1 MNKFVKYGTIVGFI
15 LILTGIGVSAAA
27 FALGANFYELE
38 RVFADRVE
46 QQYRDRY
53 GSHYYNP
60 YENAYQGTFVAMD
73 ETVAPEESGADSGSA
88 YFEGGWHAEYPEL
101 SELDIEQRG
110 GTVQI
115 QMSDTAENLMIDC
128 DNGDIDRMTYEEGGF
143 EKKLTV
149 RVRENDNCMITIP
162 YGWNLP
168 ELEAEV
174 SGGTLEGIDI
184 CVADAKFHARGG
196 VITVTQS
203 QGTTLELESSAN
215 GTVNWAGSG
224 ELISMV
230 DVECKGGE
238 VNITLPAGYGLDAYN
253 FKAECEGGT
262 IRMPDLTIEGV
273 DKKRIPGEGAT
284 AVMDIEAKSGGTVS
298 VND

>member
-15 LILTGIGVSAAA
+15 LILTGIGVSSTA

-38 RVFADRVE
+38 RVFSERIE

-53 GSHYYNP
+53 GSYYDYDS
-60 YENAYQGTFVAMD
+60 YENAYHGTTVAID
-73 ETVAPEESGADSGSA
+73 ETAAEGPGASSEFS
-88 YFEGGWHAEYPEL
+88 YFESGWHAEYPEL

-110 GTVQI
+110 GMVQI
-115 QMSDTAENLMIDC
+115 QMSDTAESLMINC
-128 DNGDIDRMTYEEGGF
+128 DNGDIDRTTYEDDGF

-149 RVRENDNCMITIP
+149 RVRENDNYIITIP

-184 CVADAKFHARGG
+184 WAADAKFHARGG
-196 VITVTQS
+196 VITVTQN
-203 QGTTLELESSAN
+203 QGTTLEIESSAN
-215 GTVNWAGSG
+215 GSVNWTGSG

-230 DVECKGGE
+230 DVESRGGE

-262 IRMPDLTIEGV
+262 IRMPDLTMEGV

-284 AVMDIEAKSGGTVS
+284 AVMDIEAKNGGTVS
-298 VND
+298 VNY